1 MVAAS
6 KIRTQVVKA
15 YNRREHLE
23 SALVSIFS
31 RWRSLEEFNMLQ
43 AQSNYSLESYA
54 DYIRYERQAKHP
66 DLTVTQ
72 ATYERAIAEAAK
84 RRFNGI
90 EGSEVFLRAF
100 WIGYCD
106 ALVCW
111 LLFMGRWLLVDRH
124 SKRILGAEKNV
135 QLSTFRRAI
144 RSVPESGEVWARYI
158 RLLVCINYIYET
170 EPNGCKKEHL
180 SYPGAWA
187 EDLDAVS
194 GIFLF
199 PFSYRSF

>member
-1 MVAAS
+1 M
-6 KIRTQVVKA
+6 
-15 YNRREHLE
+15 
-23 SALVSIFS
+23 
-31 RWRSLEEFNMLQ
+31 Q

-66 DLTVTQ
+66 DLSVTQ

-84 RRFNGI
+84 RRFDGI
-90 EGSEVFLRAF
+90 EGSEEFLRAF

-111 LLFMGRWLLVDRH
+111 YLFMKRWSLVDRH
-124 SKRILGAEKNV
+124 FKRILGAEKNV
-135 QLSTFRRAI
+135 RLSTFRRAI

-158 RLLVCINYIYET
+158 RLLVRTTHMQET
-170 EPNGCKKEHL
+170 KPNGCKKEHL
-180 SYPGAWA
+180 SYTGALH
-187 EDLDAVS
+187 EDSETVS

-199 PFSYRSF
+199 PFSYQSF

>member
-23 SALVSIFS
+23 SALVSFFS
-31 RWRSLEEFNMLQ
+31 WWRPLKESNMLQ

-66 DLTVTQ
+66 DLSVTQ
-72 ATYERAIAEAAK
+72 ATFERAIAEAAK

-90 EGSEVFLRAF
+90 EGSEGFLRVF

-111 LLFMGRWLLVDRH
+111 LLFMRRWFLVDRH
-124 SKRILGAEKNV
+124 FKRILGAEKNV
-135 QLSTFRRAI
+135 RLSTFRRAI

-158 RLLVCINYIYET
+158 RLLVRSNQIHET
-170 EPNGCKKEHL
+170 QSNGCKKEHL
-180 SYPGAWA
+180 SYPGAWHGGL
-187 EDLDAVS
+187 ETVS